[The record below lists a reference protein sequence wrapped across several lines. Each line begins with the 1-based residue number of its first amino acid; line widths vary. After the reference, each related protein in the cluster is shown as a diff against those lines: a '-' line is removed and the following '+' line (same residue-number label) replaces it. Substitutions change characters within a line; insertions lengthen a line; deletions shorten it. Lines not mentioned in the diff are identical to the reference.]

1 VLDRVRAGALADAG
15 ERHLARVAIQG
26 GGAHLDQLVVRKR
39 PVDLG
44 DDRVGE
50 ALLADLQDRV
60 EGVGTGFERL
70 ALGGGERGFHERG
83 MLAQPNEKARD
94 RSRASAR
101 NRG

>member
-1 VLDRVRAGALADAG
+1 MRAGALADAG
-15 ERHLARVAIQG
+15 ERHLARVAIQRR
-26 GGAHLDQLVVRKR
+26 GAHLDQLVVRKR

-50 ALLADLQDRV
+50 TFLADLQDRV

-70 ALGGGERGFHERG
+70 ALGSGERGFHERG
-83 MLAQPNEKARD
+83 ILAQQHDKARD